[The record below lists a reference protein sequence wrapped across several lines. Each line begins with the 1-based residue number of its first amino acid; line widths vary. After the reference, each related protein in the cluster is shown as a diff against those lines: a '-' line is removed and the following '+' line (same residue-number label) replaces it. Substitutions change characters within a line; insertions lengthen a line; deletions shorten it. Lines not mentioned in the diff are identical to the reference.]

1 MKKYFTRAL
10 TSAGEVN
17 LTDEN
22 LSGLKKTV
30 KISGGGRREKTKIF
44 AALAE
49 YAAAKGKQA
58 ELILSP
64 YPKGFSDG
72 VIIKGCAA
80 AVCEELTSGGEVAI
94 ALPYSEAAR
103 ALEEK
108 KNGAL
113 ATVFEEYAEAKKI
126 HDEWEKIYINAMDF
140 ESLTSF
146 ADLTVD
152 CMIKTSGSEAGKRT
166 GRFFG
171 ASAPEGAVS
180 LIPQLT
186 KYCARRF
193 FIKGR
198 PGTGKSTFLK
208 KLARRAEEAGFDTEA
223 YYCSFDK
230 NSLDMVIVPS
240 LSLAVFDSTPPHE
253 HFPDRPEDTV
263 LDFYA
268 ESRLMGT
275 DEHFRE
281 QLEDVKK
288 RYALKMAEGR
298 AALLLAQ
305 RYAEEQEHYLAA
317 EAVNTALAAEK
328 LISAMEI

>member
-10 TSAGEVN
+10 TSTGEVN

-22 LSGLKKTV
+22 LSEAEKTV
-30 KISGGGRREKTKIF
+30 KISGGSRREKTKILN
-44 AALAE
+44 AVAE
-49 YAAAKGKQA
+49 YAVAKGKQA

-64 YPKGFSDG
+64 YPKGFLDG
-72 VIIKGCAA
+72 VIIKGYGAVLCA
-80 AVCEELTSGGEVAI
+80 ELTHKGDEIV
-94 ALPYSEAAR
+94 ALPYPEAAE

-108 KNGAL
+108 KKSAL

-126 HDEWEKIYINAMDF
+126 HDEWEKIYIDAMDF
-140 ESLTSF
+140 ESLESF
-146 ADLTVD
+146 TELTID
-152 CMIKTSGSEAGKRT
+152 CMIKQSGSEAGKRT

-186 KYCARRF
+186 KDCARRF

-208 KLARRAEEAGFDTEA
+208 KLARRAEGAGYDTEV

-268 ESRLMGT
+268 EARLLGT
-275 DEHFRE
+275 DERFEAR
-281 QLEDVKK
+281 LENVKK

-298 AALLLAQ
+298 AALLLAE
-305 RYAEEQEHYLAA
+305 RYAEEQEHYLTA
-317 EAVNTALAAEK
+317 ETVNTALAAEK
-328 LISAMEI
+328 IISAMEI